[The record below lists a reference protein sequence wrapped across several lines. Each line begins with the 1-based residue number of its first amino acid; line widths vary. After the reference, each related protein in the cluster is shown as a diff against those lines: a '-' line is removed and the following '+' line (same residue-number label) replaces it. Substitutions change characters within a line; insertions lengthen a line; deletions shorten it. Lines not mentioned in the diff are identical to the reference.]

1 MSVADTISVGSPPPC
16 GEGLGV
22 GVVRGRTGVA
32 RQLLPPTPTLPHRGG
47 GRAGALPA
55 RHSTLIER
63 LQLGSLWLVGA
74 ISGFVLI
81 EPAPYEFTIVVS
93 ALVFV
98 ATGLKFRAGHLPL
111 LLLLIFYNIGFATSL
126 VPVIE
131 LDDTVKWTAVSS
143 FLSLTTLFFA
153 LAFAEDT
160 VRRTDIYMRGY
171 ILCAVITS
179 IIGVLAYFHVLPNSE
194 SFIRAMRAAS
204 TFKDPNVFGPF
215 LVLPGLFVLQRI
227 MFGNLRTVLFN
238 GVVALIIAAGLF
250 FSFSRGAWGHFAASA
265 VIMLFFIFITSR
277 SSATRLRIIVCAVLG
292 VMVVAGFILAL
303 LSIDAVGA
311 LFKERASLVQNYDAG
326 HLGRFGRHILG
337 AMMIPDHPL
346 GVGPL
351 QFSKYFPEDPHNS
364 FLDAFMAGGWLG
376 GFTFIALVLVT
387 LTIGFR
393 HVFARTPW
401 QLTYIACYAAFV
413 GEVGESYIIDVQHWR
428 HYYLIMGM
436 VWGLVIA
443 GRAWGRDE
451 ARAVATRSGR
461 RAATGEPLAASG

>member
-1 MSVADTISVGSPPPC
+1 
-16 GEGLGV
+16 
-22 GVVRGRTGVA
+22 
-32 RQLLPPTPTLPHRGG
+32 
-47 GRAGALPA
+47 
-55 RHSTLIER
+55 
-63 LQLGSLWLVGA
+63 
-74 ISGFVLI
+74 VLI
-81 EPAPYEFTIVVS
+81 EPAPYEFMIVVS
-93 ALVFV
+93 ALIFV

-111 LLLLIFYNIGFATSL
+111 TLMLIFYNIGFATSL
-126 VPVIE
+126 VPVVE
-131 LDDTVKWTAVSS
+131 LADTAKWTAVSC

-153 LAFAEDT
+153 LAFSEDT
-160 VRRTDIYMRGY
+160 VRRTDIYIRGY
-171 ILCAVITS
+171 ILAAVMTS

-194 SFIRAMRAAS
+194 SFIRALRAAS

-227 MFGNLRTVLFN
+227 MFGNLRTILFN
-238 GVVALIIAAGLF
+238 GIVALIIAAGLF

-265 VIMLFFIFITSR
+265 VIMSFFIFITSR
-277 SSATRLRIIVCAVLG
+277 SSTQRLRIIVCGVLG
-292 VMVVAGFILAL
+292 IVVVAGFILAL

-376 GFTFIALVLVT
+376 GFTFIALVFVT

-443 GRAWGRDE
+443 GRAWHAREDAVMTGR
-451 ARAVATRSGR
+451 APRPAPA
-461 RAATGEPLAASG
+461 